1 MQNQLL
7 LLEDVG
13 KLGRKGDIVTAKPGF
28 VRNYLIPQKKAVVA
42 TAHTLKLRARL
53 QEERTKQAAVDKK
66 EAEALAKV
74 IEGRKLSTKVKVD
87 PAGHMY
93 GSVTA
98 ADIVNLFEKEG
109 IELEKSYITL
119 VHPIKT
125 TGEHKVELR
134 LKEGVPAHIIIEIV
148 GEGERKSV
156 KKEAAKKTKKKEE
169 ETEESSEE
177 AKSEEPKESSDQE

>member
-42 TAHTLKLRARL
+42 TPHTLKLRVKL
-53 QEERTKQAAVDKK
+53 QEERTKQAAEDKT

-74 IEGRKLSTKVKVD
+74 IEGRKLSTKAKVD

-98 ADIVNLFEKEG
+98 TDIVNLFAKEG
-109 IELEKSYITL
+109 VELEKGFITL
-119 VHPIKT
+119 IHPIKT
-125 TGEHKVELR
+125 TGEHRVDLR
-134 LKEGVPAHIIIEIV
+134 LKEGVPTHIIIEII

-156 KKEAAKKTKKKEE
+156 RKEAAKKTKKKEE
-169 ETEESSEE
+169 TEE
-177 AKSEEPKESSDQE
+177 KSEETKEKESKESGEKE